1 MPTHQGPLNVDR
13 ETGESVG
20 SSISSVPDER
30 LHNPQASNASA
41 QLYDEDSN
49 SKDFPKCDKGCLH
62 RTFFILENL
71 TSTDNASEHSTAT
84 EKTGNAMQGFRI
96 HSKTGMPRH
105 SSDTDIRAS
114 ESVNDRTSCASRS
127 SSVGSQTDPPQPR
140 RQPVI
145 TAKTSKSIKR
155 TASSLVISAH
165 RRRSVKSGSVSSTD
179 GEPQIEPSPAKVP
192 KLGPQSQKKDREA
205 WAKYQK
211 ETAQQK
217 ADLQVSSKTQVSL
230 KNAVQQSPPLPQVYM
245 RQVRKQLKR
254 LVTQHEW
261 EKALELI
268 ERRFQTIIG
277 VHDRVLDEVMQEAV
291 QQEQWQAVEQL
302 IELHVA
308 RHLLCKVFSEA
319 FKKDQWSWVR
329 KTMLMNSRDLKLNTA
344 ALQEAVK
351 VAEEELQVLELLRD
365 LNVECHA
372 DESFFEALE
381 KRFWHAASVM
391 VSKQFVTQEQCR
403 EACEIVLLEAVGHY
417 KDNQKSGRSAGK
429 GDAETGRLKSD
440 QKRCTDMWSFLYL
453 LAQLRITREPIQD
466 YITQALA
473 SNDWMFAKKLAYLL
487 PAESDDGQ
495 LPVLFTEAMRRDD
508 WPYVVSRLSPSIQH
522 NESIL
527 HAAVARGA
535 WNYAVQIVGKTQKAV
550 QDAVSRWSKLDAV
563 LFLQQCCDDDVMSS
577 AFKMSVRNG
586 DWEYVALLAH
596 PSVKDE
602 YRLVALQEVISQ
614 WARVFFRLLMQGK
627 GDSPREDNSECV
639 FTTTP
644 VRNSG
649 SFATRTSSSGYFC
662 WSSSSPPETP
672 FNFSA
677 LPANSND
684 PAFLLKQADA
694 TAFNIDLLHVSHCQ
708 DTPLLSEK
716 SRPESVCSLDDVFLP
731 EEAGPS
737 LHQYEWKDIRQ
748 NGQYLYTLVQLTRC
762 LSKAQG
768 STLSSQHRELL
779 KDTITRWAQAVKDLL
794 QNTYLAN
801 SFSID
806 DVCCNLLYSVEKK
819 MELMATSTDATS
831 ETAWAS
837 VPILVTQTINANLAQ
852 FALDHTLASKRW
864 DIIQDVLLF
873 ALESFTEN
881 GRRLIFKQALEDN
894 QWDTVQSLAEFD
906 LYTDQVRE
914 AVAAAMKAHQ
924 NDLVLFLLD
933 LQQLSLE
940 EIQDVFLQAVS
951 TTQWDLVL
959 PLLERGATTDNL
971 FKDSS
976 TTSSSA
982 TQQLEEELSNS
993 ISGQQEQP
1001 NDATQ
1006 RFPTHSMVLQL
1017 RNSGQLSDEEQWE
1030 LLQEAVSQQK
1040 WHIVAQVIRKCK
1052 IGDHAAVHR
1061 KLFPEALDQRQ
1072 WGVIRVLI
1080 QRGVKDVPQCYQAY
1094 ALDLIQQGKWSIV
1107 GQVFLNSE
1115 EKDEETFSEVLSRA
1129 ITKQEWSTVVLL
1141 IQSGLSEE
1149 QRTYLFQFATHTS
1162 NWKIVEQLTDKKD
1175 SVGYYLSEYAFDI
1188 AANQSN
1194 WELVCHYV
1202 QQGVDIDYQD
1212 RDGHTALHLAA
1223 TQRDKDGVQ
1232 KLMRLGPDVNI
1243 MNDNQI
1249 TPMHLVAKMKSWD
1262 LVKLMIE
1269 NGGNINLPDH
1279 KNITVLRYL
1288 LEAGQADILH
1298 LAVEQG
1304 CDVMA
1309 DSVKGRTAIHVLLSA
1324 GYYRT
1329 VMKMVEQGADASA
1342 TTAGRTLLH
1351 FAINQT
1357 TLSSMESCLSLCIDL
1372 GLSTHQPKVNDSHIT
1387 RSESNTLADQLKN
1400 SPTWMALRNM
1410 SVPFKILWM
1419 LLESG
1424 SSSYFELQLL
1434 KSWKHLKEI
1443 ASGSENG
1450 KQKVLYLTRAASNP
1464 HSLKHLCRLA
1474 ISHQMGCKGDR
1485 KQRIAS
1491 LPLPRQMKDYVSFS
1505 DVLSVVKYQGKRM
1518 L

>member
-1 MPTHQGPLNVDR
+1 
-13 ETGESVG
+13 
-20 SSISSVPDER
+20 
-30 LHNPQASNASA
+30 
-41 QLYDEDSN
+41 
-49 SKDFPKCDKGCLH
+49 
-62 RTFFILENL
+62 
-71 TSTDNASEHSTAT
+71 
-84 EKTGNAMQGFRI
+84 
-96 HSKTGMPRH
+96 
-105 SSDTDIRAS
+105 
-114 ESVNDRTSCASRS
+114 
-127 SSVGSQTDPPQPR
+127 
-140 RQPVI
+140 
-145 TAKTSKSIKR
+145 
-155 TASSLVISAH
+155 
-165 RRRSVKSGSVSSTD
+165 
-179 GEPQIEPSPAKVP
+179 
-192 KLGPQSQKKDREA
+192 
-205 WAKYQK
+205 
-211 ETAQQK
+211 
-217 ADLQVSSKTQVSL
+217 
-230 KNAVQQSPPLPQVYM
+230 
-245 RQVRKQLKR
+245 
-254 LVTQHEW
+254 
-261 EKALELI
+261 
-268 ERRFQTIIG
+268 
-277 VHDRVLDEVMQEAV
+277 
-291 QQEQWQAVEQL
+291 
-302 IELHVA
+302 
-308 RHLLCKVFSEA
+308 
-319 FKKDQWSWVR
+319 
-329 KTMLMNSRDLKLNTA
+329 MLMNSRDLKLNTA

-391 VSKQFVTQEQCR
+391 
-403 EACEIVLLEAVGHY
+403 
-417 KDNQKSGRSAGK
+417 
-429 GDAETGRLKSD
+429 
-440 QKRCTDMWSFLYL
+440 
-453 LAQLRITREPIQD
+453 
-466 YITQALA
+466 
-473 SNDWMFAKKLAYLL
+473 
-487 PAESDDGQ
+487 
-495 LPVLFTEAMRRDD
+495 
-508 WPYVVSRLSPSIQH
+508 
-522 NESIL
+522 
-527 HAAVARGA
+527 
-535 WNYAVQIVGKTQKAV
+535 
-550 QDAVSRWSKLDAV
+550 
-563 LFLQQCCDDDVMSS
+563 
-577 AFKMSVRNG
+577 
-586 DWEYVALLAH
+586 
-596 PSVKDE
+596 
-602 YRLVALQEVISQ
+602 
-614 WARVFFRLLMQGK
+614 
-627 GDSPREDNSECV
+627 
-639 FTTTP
+639 
-644 VRNSG
+644 
-649 SFATRTSSSGYFC
+649 
-662 WSSSSPPETP
+662 
-672 FNFSA
+672 
-677 LPANSND
+677 
-684 PAFLLKQADA
+684 
-694 TAFNIDLLHVSHCQ
+694 
-708 DTPLLSEK
+708 
-716 SRPESVCSLDDVFLP
+716 
-731 EEAGPS
+731 EAGPS

-940 EIQDVFLQAVS
+940 EIQDVFLQ
-951 TTQWDLVL
+951 
-959 PLLERGATTDNL
+959 
-971 FKDSS
+971 
-976 TTSSSA
+976 
-982 TQQLEEELSNS
+982 
-993 ISGQQEQP
+993 
-1001 NDATQ
+1001 
-1006 RFPTHSMVLQL
+1006 
-1017 RNSGQLSDEEQWE
+1017 GQLSDEEQWE

-1329 VMKMVEQGADASA
+1329 VMKMVEQGKAD
-1342 TTAGRTLLH
+1342 
-1351 FAINQT
+1351 
-1357 TLSSMESCLSLCIDL
+1357 
-1372 GLSTHQPKVNDSHIT
+1372 
-1387 RSESNTLADQLKN
+1387 
-1400 SPTWMALRNM
+1400 
-1410 SVPFKILWM
+1410 
-1419 LLESG
+1419 
-1424 SSSYFELQLL
+1424 
-1434 KSWKHLKEI
+1434 
-1443 ASGSENG
+1443 
-1450 KQKVLYLTRAASNP
+1450 
-1464 HSLKHLCRLA
+1464 
-1474 ISHQMGCKGDR
+1474 
-1485 KQRIAS
+1485 
-1491 LPLPRQMKDYVSFS
+1491 
-1505 DVLSVVKYQGKRM
+1505 VVIVEERH
-1518 L
+1518 